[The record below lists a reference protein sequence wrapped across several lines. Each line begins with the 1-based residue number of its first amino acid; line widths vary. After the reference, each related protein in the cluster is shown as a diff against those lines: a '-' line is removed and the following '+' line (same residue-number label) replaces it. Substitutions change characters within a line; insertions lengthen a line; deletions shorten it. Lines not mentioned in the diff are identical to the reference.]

1 MTEHRDKTWIFQQAI
16 RYRTL
21 APRRKAVSKQRR
33 HLPLLPSVPWTR
45 SDSKVKEGRAPP
57 PRTAWN
63 SRRPHSRVALT
74 WGSRLSGYRA
84 WAEPCT
90 RQRVCPEERKME
102 ASGDLDRSSQAPASA
117 ALSANMEIR
126 QRAENRRSGWK
137 CDWAFQKRLLKK
149 RGATRR
155 IWDWK
160 RKWIWFGN
168 PNRHHISKTSRP
180 RIAEVHGLNWSKI

>member
-1 MTEHRDKTWIFQQAI
+1 MNIPTGHPISNSSATQKGRIKTA
-16 RYRTL
+16 
-21 APRRKAVSKQRR
+21 APSPSPSERPLNPFRLKSQRR
-33 HLPLLPSVPWTR
+33 PS
-45 SDSKVKEGRAPP
+45 AAAH
-57 PRTAWN
+57 RTAWN

-102 ASGDLDRSSQAPASA
+102 ASGDLDRSSLDPASA

-126 QRAENRRSGWK
+126 QWAENRRSGWK

-149 RGATRR
+149 RGQREE
-155 IWDWK
+155 
-160 RKWIWFGN
+160 FGIGN
-168 PNRHHISKTSRP
+168 ENGSDSAIRTDTTSQTFP
-180 RIAEVHGLNWSKI
+180 VHE

>member
-1 MTEHRDKTWIFQQAI
+1 MTKHKDKTWIFQQAI

-21 APRRKAVSKQRR
+21 APRRRAVSKQRR
-33 HLPLLPSVPWTR
+33 HPPLLPSVLWTR

-63 SRRPHSRVALT
+63 SRRSHSRVALT

-102 ASGDLDRSSQAPASA
+102 ASGDLDRSSQARLLQHCRQTRRLGSERRTGGPDGNVIGRFKRGYWRNVGNEKN
-117 ALSANMEIR
+117 LGLETKMDLIR
-126 QRAENRRSGWK
+126 QSEQTPHLKHVPSTNR
-137 CDWAFQKRLLKK
+137 
-149 RGATRR
+149 T
-155 IWDWK
+155 
-160 RKWIWFGN
+160 
-168 PNRHHISKTSRP
+168 
-180 RIAEVHGLNWSKI
+180 V

>member
-1 MTEHRDKTWIFQQAI
+1 MTKHRDKTWIFQQAI

-21 APRRKAVSKQRR
+21 APRRRAVSKQRR
-33 HLPLLPSVPWTR
+33 HLPLLPSVLWTR
-45 SDSKVKEGRAPP
+45 SDSKVKEGRAPPP

-126 QRAENRRSGWK
+126 QWAENRRSGWK
-137 CDWAFQKRLLKK
+137 CDWAFK
-149 RGATRR
+149 RGYWRNVGQREEFGIGNENGSDRQSERTDTTSQTR
-155 IWDWK
+155 
-160 RKWIWFGN
+160 
-168 PNRHHISKTSRP
+168 P
-180 RIAEVHGLNWSKI
+180 VHE